1 MTVTTASALGPYA
14 CPECGGPRINAEAY
28 SGMQVVVPG
37 TVQSSQLRA
46 VVCVRCGHTTFYA
59 KEPDRLTPRAR

>member
-1 MTVTTASALGPYA
+1 MAVTKASALGPCA
-14 CPECGGPRINAEAY
+14 CLECGGPRVDAEAY

-46 VVCVRCGHTTFYA
+46 VVCVSCGHTTFYA
-59 KEPDRLTPRAR
+59 KEPDRLTPRER

>member
-1 MTVTTASALGPYA
+1 MSGMKASALGPSA

-46 VVCVRCGHTTFYA
+46 VVCVGCGQTTFYA
-59 KEPDRLTPRAR
+59 KEPDRLAPRE